1 MVMDWEKARIEYV
14 TNPKVSYQTIAD
26 RYGVSRTQVANRSR
40 DEGWRQLRDDYLK
53 SVCTK
58 TLDVLAEQAADR
70 EVKIVSV
77 ADKLL
82 SKLDQAVDGCNPVDL
97 LGNPKLARALTGAVL
112 DLRTIFDIRSRAD
125 KDEQEA
131 RIAKLR
137 KEAQKEE
144 HRDNT
149 IEVVFTGSEE
159 AWSE

>member
-58 TLDVLAEQAADR
+58 TLDVLADQAADR

-82 SKLDQAVDGCNPVDL
+82 SKLDQAVDDCNPVDL

-137 KEAQKEE
+137 REAE
-144 HRDNT
+144 RDERKPEP
-149 IEVVFTGSEE
+149 IEVVIRGDLEEYTG
-159 AWSE
+159 